1 MRLSNIKKAEI
12 KKEILRNLFDKRFE
26 EISERKSK
34 LAEENYHLQM
44 KEYLPV
50 LNQLPKELIAHSK
63 IYGVYI
69 KYQSPNGNNY
79 GKNDYLDVQEEWL
92 YKNKDPICTFVR
104 TNEYYSSY
112 LTQKLLPE
120 LRVKAAE
127 ICEDWLK
134 GQKEKEEMEKYLNTV
149 LDKVVTTQQLREIF
163 PSALHKYIPPEP
175 PKKDRKRS
183 IKEEIKID
191 APKELNRILT
201 EKLIEE

>member
-1 MRLSNIKKAEI
+1 MRLSNMKKYAI
-12 KKEILRNLFDKRFE
+12 KKEILKDLFDKRSD
-26 EISERKSK
+26 EILKRKSK
-34 LAEENYHLQM
+34 LAEENYHLHI

-50 LNQLPKELIAHSK
+50 LNQLPKELIAHHR
-63 IYGVYI
+63 VYRVDI

-79 GKNDYLDVQEEWL
+79 GKNNHVDVNEEWD
-92 YKNKDPICTFVR
+92 YRNKDPIPSFTKPDGGYCI
-104 TNEYYSSY
+104 
-112 LTQKLLPE
+112 TQKLLPE
-120 LRVKAAE
+120 LRPKAAE

-134 GQKEKEEMEKYLNTV
+134 CEKEKEEMEKYLETV

-175 PKKDRKRS
+175 PKKNRERN
-183 IKEEIKID
+183 IKEEITID